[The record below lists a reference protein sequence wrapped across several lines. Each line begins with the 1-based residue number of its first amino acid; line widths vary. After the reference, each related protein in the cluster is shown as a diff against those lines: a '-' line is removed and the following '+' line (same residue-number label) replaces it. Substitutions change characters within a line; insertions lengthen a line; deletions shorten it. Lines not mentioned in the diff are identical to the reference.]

1 MDTVRY
7 VIALLI
13 VVTLPFGFIF
23 WLLIHPFAR
32 FWRRLG
38 PGSTYAVVGAIG
50 IALAAIAYRLRAA
63 LLAVEYGTSY
73 PFIGLGLVL
82 IIGAMVIALQRRRQ
96 LTWRILA
103 GLPEL
108 SDTTGPGRL
117 LREGIYARIRHPRY
131 VEAMLGLCGYAL
143 ISNYLAAYVASG
155 VSIPVLYLIVLLEER
170 ELRVRFGTEYAAY
183 CRDVPRFM
191 PRLSRRPGGNRSG

>member
-1 MDTVRY
+1 MDMVRY

-23 WLLIHPFAR
+23 WLIIDPCAR
-32 FWRRLG
+32 SWRRLG
-38 PGSTYAVVGAIG
+38 PGWTYAVVGAIG
-50 IALAAIAYRLRAA
+50 IALAAIVYRLRAA

-73 PFIGLGLVL
+73 PSIGLGLVL
-82 IIGAMVIALQRRRQ
+82 LIGAMVVALQRRRH

-108 SDTTGPGRL
+108 SNTAGPGRL

-131 VEAMLGLCGYAL
+131 VEAVLGLCGYAL
-143 ISNYLAAYVASG
+143 IANYLAAYVASG
-155 VSIPVLYLIVLLEER
+155 ISIPGIYLIVLLEER

-183 CRDVPRFM
+183 CRDVPRFV
-191 PRLSRRPGGNRSG
+191 PRLSRRPRGNRSG